1 MLPQEITNLLAV
13 GKSSVGGIRFRTH
26 MLSIIMGQAAGTAA
40 GIAVADGVPVKDVDV
55 RKLQA
60 KLRAT
65 GIGIPNKGEA
75 PGLLKN

>member
-1 MLPQEITNLLAV
+1 
-13 GKSSVGGIRFRTH
+13 

>member
-40 GIAVADGVPVKDVDV
+40 AIAIADGVAVKEVDI

-65 GIGIPNKGEA
+65 GIGIPKKGVA
-75 PGLLKN
+75 PRLRKM